1 MKTKILYLPAL
12 LLVLLATACAGE
24 DAGKNTPTTDPDLK
38 GLTAFAIADNA
49 DPAGRTVSRTAGAY
63 TGTRLDFYWTAEDKI
78 WVTDDDGQLKQS
90 QGDDIQQRLDETHTT
105 ITPKAKFLMPGK
117 YGAAAAGYKVR
128 YTGKNGLKDKVTIA
142 ATQTQTTPKDA
153 SHIGESG
160 DCGIATATYNSSD
173 GSYRFSLTHAAAYLT
188 FMPFSSQEPVS
199 TSCKVEK
206 IKVSADQALCGQFDF
221 TDTGIDIGTRPT
233 PAATNQSIELN
244 LNRFAIQT
252 QAAATTDPKA
262 NAATMVI
269 APGQYTNFKIEYTLI
284 SSTNNRVTI
293 TKNYPNAKFLAGK
306 NKPIKEDLTLGSGT
320 SSSPYCVHVGDFG
333 NWNHS
338 NANVLFWYAQRGD
351 AWWDAD
357 AEWAVV
363 DATPQKK
370 IYFGK
375 GGVWIKSE
383 GVIAQENS
391 KSYLDLRAAAPDGVD
406 NTSYNPY
413 ATHNTGYYPIP
424 HQGRPPVAVRNKYF
438 FLPAWGH
445 NYNSSGGN
453 YQYLNELGIKAKY
466 WGDTTYFYDP
476 AHGRQNFRTYYLEVD
491 AVNIWVNTIYGH
503 RGASYENPYPASYFG
518 TEYPVIWMG
527 HYQPLNL

>member
-12 LLVLLATACAGE
+12 LLLLLATACAGE
-24 DAGKNTPTTDPDLK
+24 DAGKNAPTTDPDLK
-38 GLTAFAIADNA
+38 GLTAFAIADTA
-49 DPAGRTVSRTAGAY
+49 TRTAGAY

-90 QGDDIQQRLDETHTT
+90 QGDDIQQRLDETQTT

-117 YGAAAAGYKVR
+117 YGAAPAGYKVR

-221 TDTGIDIGTRPT
+221 NDTGIDVGTRPT

-306 NKPIKEDLTLGSGT
+306 NKPIKEDLTLGS
-320 SSSPYCVHVGDFG
+320 SASNSPYVDRVYPGLTGWEWH
-333 NWNHS
+333 NNN
-338 NANVLFWYAQRGD
+338 NANVLLWFAMRGD

-357 AEWAVV
+357 AQWAVV
-363 DATPQKK
+363 DRTPQKN
-370 IYFGK
+370 IHFGK
-375 GGVWIKSE
+375 GGVWIKTVST
-383 GVIAQENS
+383 ISQENPG
-391 KSYLDLRAAAPDGVD
+391 KNIITADPDGV
-406 NTSYNPY
+406 NNLSYNPDDPHKY
-413 ATHNTGYYPIP
+413 GTYPIA
-424 HQGRPPVAVRNKYF
+424 HQGRPAVADRNKYF
-438 FLPAWGH
+438 FLPAWGYWDRNNGYLSMIGYQMYH
-445 NYNSSGGN
+445 WGSSDYFGKGNYMYHCYLYANSSQIGVGWDRGDIDTFS
-453 YQYLNELGIKAKY
+453 YPQYPRAYPIIV
-466 WGDTTYFYDP
+466 D
-476 AHGRQNFRTYYLEVD
+476 YL
-491 AVNIWVNTIYGH
+491 
-503 RGASYENPYPASYFG
+503 
-518 TEYPVIWMG
+518 
-527 HYQPLNL
+527 PLNL

>member
-12 LLVLLATACAGE
+12 LLLLLATACAGE
-24 DAGKNTPTTDPDLK
+24 DAGKNAPTTDPDLK

-49 DPAGRTVSRTAGAY
+49 TRTAGAY

-117 YGAAAAGYKVR
+117 YGAAPAGYKVR

-188 FMPFSSQEPVS
+188 FMSFSSQEPVS

-284 SSTNNRVTI
+284 SSTNNRITI
-293 TKNYPNAKFLAGK
+293 AKNYPNAKFLAGK
-306 NKPIKEDLTLGSGT
+306 NKPIKEDLTLGGGVGN
-320 SSSPYCVHVGDFG
+320 SPYILPYRLESGAHPY
-333 NWNHS
+333 
-338 NANVLFWYAQRGD
+338 NANELFWYAMRGD

-363 DATPQKK
+363 DKTPQKN

-375 GGVWIKSE
+375 GGVWIKTE
-383 GVIAQENS
+383 ATIRQENPG
-391 KSYLDLRAAAPDGVD
+391 KDIQAADPNGVD
-406 NTSYNPY
+406 NTHYHYQSP
-413 ATHNTGYYPIP
+413 HNSGSYPIA
-424 HQGRPPVAVRNKYF
+424 HQGRPAAADRGKYF
-438 FLPAWGH
+438 FLPAWGRCDQ
-445 NYNSSGGN
+445 NNGYVYGLGN
-453 YQYLNELGIKAKY
+453 QAYY
-466 WGDTTYFYDP
+466 WGVTAYGLPQFHPNDP
-476 AHGRQNFRTYYLEVD
+476 MRRRVNYLYANKYQIGVD
-491 AVNIWVNTIYGH
+491 WTQGTADNYGGEWQYGNI
-503 RGASYENPYPASYFG
+503 YPILRNHVG
-518 TEYPVIWMG
+518 
-527 HYQPLNL
+527 YQPLNL

>member
-24 DAGKNTPTTDPDLK
+24 DAGKNAPTTDPDLK

-49 DPAGRTVSRTAGAY
+49 TRTAGAY

-90 QGDDIQQRLDETHTT
+90 QGDDIQQRLDEAHTT

-221 TDTGIDIGTRPT
+221 NDTGIDIGTRPT

-306 NKPIKEDLTLGSGT
+306 NKPIKEDLTLGGGVGI
-320 SSSPYCVHVGDFG
+320 SPYCVYVDHGFPHQD
-333 NWNHS
+333 N

-363 DATPQKK
+363 DKTPQKN
-370 IYFGK
+370 IRFGK
-375 GGVWIKSE
+375 GGVWIKTAWT
-383 GVIAQENS
+383 IRQENS
-391 KSYLDLRAAAPDGVD
+391 YIDITAAAPDGVD
-406 NTSYNPY
+406 NTSSNPY

-424 HQGRPPVAVRNKYF
+424 HQGRPPVAVRGKYF
-438 FLPAWGH
+438 FLPAWGY
-445 NYNSSGGN
+445 NYVTGGGN
-453 YQYLNELGIKAKY
+453 YLGDLGISAKY
-466 WGDTTYFYDP
+466 WGTTTYFYDP
-476 AHGRQNFRTYYLEVD
+476 AHGRQYFKTYFLEVD
-491 AVNIWVNTIYGH
+491 AVNIRVSIISGDQ
-503 RGASYENPYPASYFG
+503 GVSYENPFPASYFG

>member
-24 DAGKNTPTTDPDLK
+24 DAGKNAPTTDPDLK

-188 FMPFSSQEPVS
+188 FMPFSSLPTMVTEF
-199 TSCKVEK
+199 KLEK
-206 IKVSADQALCGQFDF
+206 IKVSANQAICGEFNFYDY
-221 TDTGIDIGTRPT
+221 GINIYPRPT
-233 PAATNQSIELN
+233 PTPANQSIELN
-244 LNRFAIQT
+244 LNRFALQT
-252 QAAATTDPKA
+252 QAAAAADPAA

-269 APGQYTNFKIEYTLI
+269 APGQYTNFKIEYTLVTA
-284 SSTNNRVTI
+284 TNTRVTI
-293 TKNYPNAKFLAGK
+293 TKTYPNAKFLAGK
-306 NKPIKEDLTLGSGT
+306 NKPIKEDLSLPT
-320 SSSPYCVHVGDFG
+320 SPYIAHNGHTDAVIT
-333 NWNHS
+333 NINS
-338 NANVLFWYAQRGD
+338 LLWYAVRGD
-351 AWWDAD
+351 AWWDED
-357 AEWAVV
+357 AQWAVV
-363 DATPQKK
+363 DNTPQKN
-370 IYFGK
+370 IHFGK
-375 GGVWIKSE
+375 GGVWIKSYNTLS
-383 GVIAQENS
+383 QENPYV
-391 KSYLDLRAAAPDGVD
+391 YLYKTDPEDGID
-406 NTSYNPY
+406 NL
-413 ATHNTGYYPIP
+413 HITGSGVYVVRFKTFSGSMP
-424 HQGRPPVAVRNKYF
+424 HQGRPPVSVRNKYF
-438 FLPAWGH
+438 FLPAWGYCH
-445 NYNSSGGN
+445 PTTGTVYN
-453 YQYLNELGIKAKY
+453 LGVQVNY
-466 WGDTTYFYDP
+466 WGDPTWQLKTCYLYADKYHIGVAWKQGSQVSPNAVKYD
-476 AHGRQNFRTYYLEVD
+476 QLY
-491 AVNIWVNTIYGH
+491 
-503 RGASYENPYPASYFG
+503 PYIAG
-518 TEYPVIWMG
+518 
-527 HYQPLNL
+527 YQPLNL